1 MGPALCS
8 EIKEERGGDQPQAG
22 DIRGRGQAPSQPGP
36 DRPTLTVSEH
46 SGESSYLT
54 ATASVTR

>member
-8 EIKEERGGDQPQAG
+8 EIKEERGGDQPQVG

-36 DRPTLTVSEH
+36 GRPKPPNRNKAA
-46 SGESSYLT
+46 YLT
-54 ATASVTR
+54 ATASVTL